1 MARLRHQNGRQNGER
16 CDERERTVG
25 HRQQV
30 AHTQV
35 GVVAKQGGKFAQQR
49 RERKLRPRGCKG
61 ECERIGSEEIAV
73 VHVRQEKRD
82 RSGEHRCRQQQRAV
96 GAIVPMQPEPDGKRR
111 DHERGRTDA
120 EPGCGVGVCHI
131 PKERKDGRGIVVEP
145 RADAARL
152 LKRDRQRIPQSAPR
166 DDGREHHDDAHG
178 GKGEC
183 MAELDAPRE
192 PEEKKDRHD
201 EHRLQLEGERRADA
215 DHAEQRVPGQDKID
229 AQHGEGCIHAV
240 ALSPERA
247 VEHDGRPEEHEE
259 KRRELPRRAPAKQP
273 HELHDGP
280 REQHVK
286 QNAEELDEVQ
296 IRQGTAADERQHRQ
310 VRYIIIPD
318 RRAQRGKTAVRAE
331 EIDPHA
337 QKIPVVVRDVIQ
349 ARTAQHKRRRQQQR
363 SAQYVRRLRQH
374 TGAPQQHQR
383 KPGLGGEEQTDA
395 DIHGH
400 PSEDT
405 KKRQGDTLLPAE
417 NSQNNT

>member
-1 MARLRHQNGRQNGER
+1 MSQ
-16 CDERERTVG
+16 
-25 HRQQV
+25 
-30 AHTQV
+30 
-35 GVVAKQGGKFAQQR
+35 K
-49 RERKLRPRGCKG
+49 
-61 ECERIGSEEIAV
+61 S
-73 VHVRQEKRD
+73 
-82 RSGEHRCRQQQRAV
+82 
-96 GAIVPMQPEPDGKRR
+96 
-111 DHERGRTDA
+111 
-120 EPGCGVGVCHI
+120 
-131 PKERKDGRGIVVEP
+131 
-145 RADAARL
+145 
-152 LKRDRQRIPQSAPR
+152 
-166 DDGREHHDDAHG
+166 
-178 GKGEC
+178 
-183 MAELDAPRE
+183 
-192 PEEKKDRHD
+192 KKDRHD

-247 VEHDGRPEEHEE
+247 VEYNGRPEEHEE
-259 KRRELPRRAPAKQP
+259 KCRELPCGTPAKQA

-337 QKIPVVVRDVIQ
+337 QKIPVVVRDVVQ
-349 ARTAQHKRRRQQQR
+349 ARAAQHECRRQQQR
-363 SAQYVRRLRQH
+363 SAQYVRRFRQH
-374 TGAPQQHQR
+374 TGAPQQYQR
-383 KPGLGGEEQTDA
+383 KPGLGGEKQTDA
-395 DIHGH
+395 DIHGY

>member
-1 MARLRHQNGRQNGER
+1 
-16 CDERERTVG
+16 
-25 HRQQV
+25 
-30 AHTQV
+30 
-35 GVVAKQGGKFAQQR
+35 
-49 RERKLRPRGCKG
+49 
-61 ECERIGSEEIAV
+61 
-73 VHVRQEKRD
+73 
-82 RSGEHRCRQQQRAV
+82 
-96 GAIVPMQPEPDGKRR
+96 MQPEPDGKRR

-120 EPGCGVGVCHI
+120 EPGCGIWVCHI

-152 LKRDRQRIPQSAPR
+152 LKRDRQRVPQSAPR
-166 DDGREHHDDAHG
+166 DDGREHHDHAHG
-178 GKGEC
+178 GEGERV
-183 MAELDAPRE
+183 AELDAPCE
-192 PEEKKDRHD
+192 PEEQKDRHD

-215 DHAEQRVPGQDKID
+215 DHAEQRMPGQDKID

-240 ALSPERA
+240 ALPPERA
-247 VEHDGRPEEHEE
+247 VEHNGRPEEHEE
-259 KRRELPRRAPAKQP
+259 KCRELPCGAPAKQA

-280 REQHVK
+280 CEQHVK

-310 VRYIIIPD
+310 VWYIIIPD
-318 RRAQRGKTAVRAE
+318 RRAQRCEAAVRAE
-331 EIDPHA
+331 EIDPRA
-337 QKIPVVVRDVIQ
+337 QKIPVVVRDVVQ
-349 ARTAQHKRRRQQQR
+349 ARAAQHKRRRQQQR
-363 SAQYVRRLRQH
+363 SAQYVRRFRQH

-383 KPGLGGEEQTDA
+383 KPGLGGEKQTDA

>member
-1 MARLRHQNGRQNGER
+1 
-16 CDERERTVG
+16 
-25 HRQQV
+25 
-30 AHTQV
+30 
-35 GVVAKQGGKFAQQR
+35 
-49 RERKLRPRGCKG
+49 
-61 ECERIGSEEIAV
+61 
-73 VHVRQEKRD
+73 
-82 RSGEHRCRQQQRAV
+82 
-96 GAIVPMQPEPDGKRR
+96 
-111 DHERGRTDA
+111 
-120 EPGCGVGVCHI
+120 
-131 PKERKDGRGIVVEP
+131 
-145 RADAARL
+145 
-152 LKRDRQRIPQSAPR
+152 
-166 DDGREHHDDAHG
+166 
-178 GKGEC
+178 
-183 MAELDAPRE
+183 MAELDAPCE
-192 PEEKKDRHD
+192 PEEQKDRHD

-247 VEHDGRPEEHEE
+247 VEYNGRPEEHEE
-259 KRRELPRRAPAKQP
+259 KCRELPCGTPAKQA

-337 QKIPVVVRDVIQ
+337 QKIPVVVRDVVQ
-349 ARTAQHKRRRQQQR
+349 ARAAQHECRRQQQR
-363 SAQYVRRLRQH
+363 SAQYVRRFRQH
-374 TGAPQQHQR
+374 IGAPQQYQR
-383 KPGLGGEEQTDA
+383 KPGLGGEKQTDA
-395 DIHGH
+395 DIHGY